1 MSSVEVAEEVK
12 KQQISLFK
20 WDIPILL
27 KSVVSLI
34 GMENWKNSKHDMKKI
49 ILNVTHTTQ
58 TKCKQNANRCSHF
71 ALAMI

>member
-1 MSSVEVAEEVK
+1 MSIVEVAEEVK

-49 ILNVTHTTQ
+49 ILKVTHTTQ
-58 TKCKQNANRCSHF
+58 TKFKQNANMCSHF
-71 ALAMI
+71 VFAMI